1 MQHWVSVIVGRADL
15 GAPSAFS
22 YSKPETEESDAA
34 VKNDRGA
41 LSQRLGE
48 ALRGFFPQLASWYET
63 STGRARRREIEAF
76 LSHATDIADLERRIL
91 ELQRRRNLSH
101 YS

>member
-1 MQHWVSVIVGRADL
+1 MHWVSLVVGKADFD
-15 GAPSAFS
+15 APGAFS
-22 YSKPETEESDAA
+22 YSKPEIVASEAA
-34 VKNDRGA
+34 VKNDRRA

-48 ALRGFFPQLASWYET
+48 TLRGFFPKLAGWYEN
-63 STGRARRREIEAF
+63 SIDRANRREVEAF

-91 ELQRRRNLSH
+91 ELQRRRNSIL